1 MLLEFTYDFDAV
13 SLPFE
18 VRCLLSHGGA
28 RVIGIVRTMWSS
40 DQWRHSWSPITF
52 YQFAVC

>member
-28 RVIGIVRTMWSS
+28 RVIGIVRTM
-40 DQWRHSWSPITF
+40 
-52 YQFAVC
+52 